1 MRIILSPDEM
11 RALEARY
18 FEETGVASE
27 TLMERAAQKVA
38 DELQNR
44 LCGAQ
49 GKCAIFA
56 CGPGN
61 NGGDGYAAARLF
73 ADRGGRALVLNM
85 GDPERQ
91 KGDALKNLRRI
102 QRYPGVEWLSFEQAM
117 GRQRPDAWVDALFGI
132 GLSRP
137 VEGEFVRLMD
147 RMEQD
152 WAQGA
157 MVLSVDIPSGLD
169 GRSGCVLGR
178 AVQAD
183 VTVSF
188 ECAKWGHLLGDG
200 LDLCGEL
207 AVKSIG
213 IPENMLP
220 ENAMREFENC
230 DFEDSLPRRRRNSHK
245 GIYGNLLLIAGSMGM
260 AGAGVL
266 AANAAMRSGV
276 GLISVACPRSIVPI
290 LQQAAPCATCI
301 PLPEENGTIA
311 REAVQVLE
319 QAGRGRDALA
329 IGPGLSTRAAPEVCI
344 PLPEENGTIAR
355 EAVQVLEQAGRGRDA
370 LAIGPGLS
378 TRAAPEVV
386 EWALKADL
394 PAVLDADAL
403 NIISRNPQL
412 KALLRPRHVITPHP
426 GEAARLLG
434 RAMSDPVRDVLAL
447 RDMGATALLKGAS
460 SLICGEKLSLS
471 AQGSAGMAAGGSG
484 DVLTGVIGALLAGR
498 MPPER
503 AALLGSAIHGRAG
516 EYAEGEWGQTA
527 MTAMDQIQNLSKVF
541 QNRG

>member
-1 MRIILSPDEM
+1 MRTILSPDEM

-152 WAQGA
+152 RAQGA

-169 GRSGCVLGR
+169 GRSGRVLGR

-290 LQQAAPCATCI
+290 LQQAAPCAT
-301 PLPEENGTIA
+301 
-311 REAVQVLE
+311 
-319 QAGRGRDALA
+319 
-329 IGPGLSTRAAPEVCI
+329 CI